1 MDHGGDDWSEHLLLL
16 LLFVFGAGVDSRK
29 HGTGLDDD
37 AGSRFL
43 GRLSIRRT
51 HGDCNAQFAMSL
63 ALVHAAGGWDI
74 PVVAANRYP
83 NMAICT
89 HQVVGGVE
97 CDPA

>member
-1 MDHGGDDWSEHLLLL
+1 
-16 LLFVFGAGVDSRK
+16 
-29 HGTGLDDD
+29 
-37 AGSRFL
+37 
-43 GRLSIRRT
+43 
-51 HGDCNAQFAMSL
+51 MSL